1 MPTSQWLSQMT
12 ETARNLNAIEQDL
25 VDLNNGVLTVTG
37 RLVDASNATLY
48 AMCSVNDQLGE
59 REFAC
64 IYKPIAGERPLWD
77 FPDGSLANREYLS
90 FLISHWLELHLV
102 PPTILRDGPYGTG
115 MVQKW
120 IDIDQSVDLMEFYQ
134 SDHPKLRELALFD
147 LITNNT
153 DRKIGHLI
161 PTAGGHLYGCDHGVT
176 FHEDDKL
183 RTVLWQWA
191 GISYTE
197 VEKSLLIKAR
207 ELFTGSKVEI
217 ISGLITQE
225 EINSTIARIDRA
237 LIEGSFILPSP
248 DWPAVP
254 WPPF

>member
-1 MPTSQWLSQMT
+1 MTKAVRDLS
-12 ETARNLNAIEQDL
+12 LIEQDL

-48 AMCSVNDQLGE
+48 AMCSVNDEKGD

-120 IDIDQSVDLMEFYQ
+120 IDIDQSVDLMEFYLT
-134 SDHPKLRELALFD
+134 DHPKLRELALFD

-153 DRKIGHLI
+153 DRKIGHLL
-161 PTAGGHLYGCDHGVT
+161 PTQDGHLYGCDHGVT

-191 GISYTE
+191 GTAYTDN
-197 VEKSLLIKAR
+197 EKSLLLKAR
-207 ELFTGSKVEI
+207 DLFTGSKLEI
-217 ISGLITQE
+217 IRGLITDE
-225 EINSTIARIDRA
+225 EIAATVARIDRA
-237 LIEGSFILPSP
+237 LIEGSFTLPSP

>member
-1 MPTSQWLSQMT
+1 MSRERIDQR
-12 ETARNLNAIEQDL
+12 EIEQDL

-48 AMCSVNDQLGE
+48 AMCSVDNLGAE
-59 REFAC
+59 REFPC

-77 FPDGSLANREYLS
+77 FPDGSLANREYLT
-90 FLISHWLELHLV
+90 FLVSHWLELHLV

-120 IDIDQSVDLMEFYQ
+120 IDIDPKVDLMDFYQ
-134 SDHPKLRELALFD
+134 SDHPKLRLLALLD
-147 LITNNT
+147 IITNNT

-161 PTAGGHLYGCDHGVT
+161 PTKDGHLYGCDHGVT
-176 FHEDDKL
+176 FHVDDKL

-191 GISYTE
+191 GASFTNE
-197 VEKSLLIKAR
+197 EKVLLVKAR
-207 ELFTGSKVEI
+207 ELFASSKREI
-217 ISGLITQE
+217 IASLIEEE
-225 EINSTIARIDRA
+225 EISATISRIDRA
-237 LIEGSFILPSP
+237 LIEGSFLLPSP